1 MADPSQDHTLIDSIY
16 DAAASPGRWDRAVA
30 AMVEAAGCRTG
41 IFYEYDAT
49 TQRSRPFGSFRLN
62 FELLRDYERYYSKLD
77 PWNRRY
83 LAWPAGTMAPTYSLI
98 SDADFRRCEF
108 YQDNLRH
115 TGMFYGLG
123 GVVDRTPGRM
133 TLFGLQIAHEDGRFS
148 DRSCAL
154 MARLMPH
161 LRQASRVNR
170 AIGER
175 RREEESLEQTLHAL
189 LQPILIVD
197 SDAKPA
203 FANQAAEKL
212 LRQSDG
218 LTIRNGK
225 IAAVHRGD
233 QSAFRAALR
242 PGTALDRPALALTL
256 QRPRSSAHSFTTLTV
271 LVVPL
276 LRENRKEWTD
286 RLALIVELP
295 EAGRNDVERL
305 APAFGLSPA
314 ETRLWA
320 GLARGLRLADIAE
333 AHAVS
338 VHTLR
343 AQLLSLFRK
352 LGVHRQADLVRMAGT
367 LRPPEDEN

>member
-1 MADPSQDHTLIDSIY
+1 
-16 DAAASPGRWDRAVA
+16 
-30 AMVEAAGCRTG
+30 
-41 IFYEYDAT
+41 
-49 TQRSRPFGSFRLN
+49 
-62 FELLRDYERYYSKLD
+62 
-77 PWNRRY
+77 
-83 LAWPAGTMAPTYSLI
+83 
-98 SDADFRRCEF
+98 
-108 YQDNLRH
+108 
-115 TGMFYGLG
+115 
-123 GVVDRTPGRM
+123 
-133 TLFGLQIAHEDGRFS
+133 
-148 DRSCAL
+148 

-170 AIGER
+170 AIGEQR
-175 RREEESLEQTLHAL
+175 RAEDSLEQTLHAL
-189 LQPILIVD
+189 VQPILIVD

-218 LTIRNGK
+218 LTVRNGK
-225 IAAVHRGD
+225 IATVHRGD

-242 PGTALDRPALALTL
+242 PGAALDRPASALTL
-256 QRPRSSAHSFTTLTV
+256 HRPRSTAHSFTTLTV

-338 VHTLR
+338 VNTLR

-352 LGVHRQADLVRMAGT
+352 LGVHRQADLIRMAGNLAAPGGRELGRLLLLADLV
-367 LRPPEDEN
+367 LRLGLDVLGGAALAARFALRREPRGPCRSCRRRR